1 MWSTTNKHNQ
11 THKGGRGY
19 MRWKERSKE
28 KEINGGKTSPSV
40 GHFME
45 IKWLLSFVC
54 YMPTAHYELLNFK
67 DLSQHEPLMAIK
79 SFDSLWRYATI
90 MKSFAYFCIHKSECR
105 IMSHWF
111 AKRKTLAGN
120 GLILVIKGRNKI
132 FRALKKDSNTLK
144 EAMKRKEKSK
154 AEKLWF
160 SLRHIARKFVLNV
173 NQAKKIALS
182 NQRKTAIQLLSV
194 WKVWI
199 VWQDKKWCA
208 VVLFA
213 V

>member
-1 MWSTTNKHNQ
+1 MEGKKQRERDKWRENK
-11 THKGGRGY
+11 
-19 MRWKERSKE
+19 
-28 KEINGGKTSPSV
+28 PSV

-90 MKSFAYFCIHKSECR
+90 MKSFAYICIHKSECR

-111 AKRKTLAGN
+111 AKGKTLAGN

-144 EAMKRKEKSK
+144 EAMKSKEKSK

-160 SLRHIARKFVLNV
+160 SLRHIAREFVLNV
-173 NQAKKIALS
+173 NQAKKLALS

-199 VWQDKKWCA
+199 VWRDKKWCA